1 MASVEYLKSTAQL
14 QESILNCESE
24 RLNLE
29 QKLKALKSGSG
40 GATSTALSGYY
51 QDLCQRETSMHHRAQ
66 QLLADLERAETTLRS
81 LDRRAGQLRA
91 KRDAILAEHG
101 PRWRDDIIDYL
112 RRQTSTESLE
122 KSAPPAAASGAS
134 TGANLA
140 TRGSA
145 TLRESSGLDTSSV
158 PPLNLSQLS
167 RSGGA
172 STAAAKAAAS
182 GGGGGWNTS
191 GALLGLTESTMDS
204 TGFSKS
210 GSQLGDTAR
219 QKTPRGKTLE
229 LATSN
234 EQQQQQ
240 QQPRPPPAPAPST
253 TKSATTDSVDSTAE
267 GLSDLTLTGLHCLL
281 DFVDSEMKRAQP
293 RILAGYYATSAPSDA
308 LRAEIC
314 SAANSG
320 GGLPSHV
327 SAVSATALLLEELDL
342 LVATRLPG
350 GCVFTEQ
357 LVSALSGVSDPRQLD
372 RQIDMNIGDAEAR
385 SLWRRLLRHMRR
397 LKQRTGRSALDVA
410 RLFCP
415 SLLPQSSPASVS
427 DRLVNEAVR
436 ILNLPAGGNGED
448 LRDIDEGEDDDD
460 DDEESVT
467 IASDRRPQP
476 KPQPEPQ
483 RPVVG
488 ESMQATAGSFV
499 EEADDEEDEDDD
511 NGGFD
516 VEIAGGGKPAAA
528 VRVGG
533 GDSLNV
539 TGNPEL
545 RASSSDSHVRAYAAA
560 LQDDSADESS
570 ITELTMQS
578 GTNRSGFFSHD
589 SPQPNLKGS
598 NAYQKLLQ
606 GALGASANL
615 NKSFDD
621 QTTPTSKAPAAPAGS
636 AARSKEPQVESGDKL
651 WSPQPLANKD
661 DNDLES
667 DIDSELENSFRLR
680 LSGGGTLKSHLTAS
694 GQVTQQ
700 KPPPTHAEDEDEDF
714 GGFYD

>member
-1 MASVEYLKSTAQL
+1 
-14 QESILNCESE
+14 
-24 RLNLE
+24 
-29 QKLKALKSGSG
+29 
-40 GATSTALSGYY
+40 
-51 QDLCQRETSMHHRAQ
+51 
-66 QLLADLERAETTLRS
+66 
-81 LDRRAGQLRA
+81 
-91 KRDAILAEHG
+91 
-101 PRWRDDIIDYL
+101 
-112 RRQTSTESLE
+112 
-122 KSAPPAAASGAS
+122 
-134 TGANLA
+134 
-140 TRGSA
+140 
-145 TLRESSGLDTSSV
+145 
-158 PPLNLSQLS
+158 
-167 RSGGA
+167 
-172 STAAAKAAAS
+172 
-182 GGGGGWNTS
+182 
-191 GALLGLTESTMDS
+191 
-204 TGFSKS
+204 S

-427 DRLVNEAVR
+427 DRLVNEA
-436 ILNLPAGGNGED
+436 
-448 LRDIDEGEDDDD
+448 
-460 DDEESVT
+460 
-467 IASDRRPQP
+467 
-476 KPQPEPQ
+476 
-483 RPVVG
+483 
-488 ESMQATAGSFV
+488 
-499 EEADDEEDEDDD
+499 EDEDDD

-615 NKSFDD
+615 SKSFDD